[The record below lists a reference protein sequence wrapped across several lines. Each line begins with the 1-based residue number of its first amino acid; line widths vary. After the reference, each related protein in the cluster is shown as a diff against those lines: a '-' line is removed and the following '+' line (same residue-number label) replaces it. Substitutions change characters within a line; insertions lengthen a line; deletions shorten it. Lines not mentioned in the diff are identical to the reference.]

1 MKKHL
6 KIINVVLAL
15 ILSGFILYY
24 VGFSAP
30 YNLNDLKRINIQSF
44 SKSYAGELSEYFADY
59 TVSKVKYLGNKSY
72 EVLTD
77 KGEFIVIA
85 DYSDNDL
92 WKYKI
97 FKYEDEYQY
106 FSNRM

>member
-1 MKKHL
+1 
-6 KIINVVLAL
+6 V
-15 ILSGFILYY
+15 
-24 VGFSAP
+24 
-30 YNLNDLKRINIQSF
+30 
-44 SKSYAGELSEYFADY
+44 DY

-72 EVLTD
+72 EVFTD

-97 FKYEDEYQY
+97 FKYDDEYEYLSRNYPIVGNLNSSQHKEEATFHRGNMNVASLY
-106 FSNRM
+106 L

>member
-1 MKKHL
+1 MKKPL
-6 KIINVVLAL
+6 KIIYIVLAV
-15 ILSGFILYY
+15 ILSGFTLCY
-24 VGFSAP
+24 VGFLAP
-30 YNLNDLKRINIQSF
+30 YNLRDLNNINIQSF
-44 SKSYAGELSEYFADY
+44 SKSHAGVLGEYFENY

-72 EVLTD
+72 EVFTD

-85 DYSDNDL
+85 DYSDNDI

>member
-1 MKKHL
+1 MKERL
-6 KIINVVLAL
+6 KIIYITFAV
-15 ILSGFILYY
+15 IFSIFILCY
-24 VGFSAP
+24 VGFLAP
-30 YNLNDLKRINIQSF
+30 YNLKELININIQSF
-44 SKSYAGELSEYFADY
+44 SKDHAGVLSEYFENY

-72 EVLTD
+72 EVFTD
-77 KGEFIVIA
+77 KGDFIVIA
-85 DYSDNDL
+85 DYSDNNF